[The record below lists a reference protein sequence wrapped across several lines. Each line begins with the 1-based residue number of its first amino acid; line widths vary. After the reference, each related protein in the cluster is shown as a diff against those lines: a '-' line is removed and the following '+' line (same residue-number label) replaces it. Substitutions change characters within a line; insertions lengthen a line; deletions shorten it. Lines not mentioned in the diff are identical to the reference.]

1 MQFGAEWY
9 ARERGFKLI
18 HNGELFDM
26 SDALFAQKAVPAES
40 ASADAKAA
48 RARLQAVLD
57 KLSPATG
64 KTDSSA
70 PKKGKGGRGKQNTKS
85 EAK

>member
-1 MQFGAEWY
+1 M
-9 ARERGFKLI
+9 

-26 SDALFAQKAVPAES
+26 SDAPFAQKAVPAES

-70 PKKGKGGRGKQNTKS
+70 PKKGKSGKGRQN
-85 EAK
+85 AKTEPK